1 MRKFSIK
8 NIIYLG
14 IVILLVGILSV
25 FVKEVTWKNNKDL
38 TTTIEASYSKITPEG
53 AMERL
58 SNENDIVILDVRTKE
73 EYDTGHIK
81 NSILIPVDVLEEE
94 AIESL
99 KDKDATIFIYC
110 RSGNR
115 SKTAANILINLG
127 YQNVYDL
134 GGINDWPYEVVK

>member
-8 NIIYLG
+8 NIFYLG
-14 IVILLVGILSV
+14 LVIFLIGILSV
-25 FVKEVTWKNNKDL
+25 LFKEATGQDNKDS
-38 TTTIEASYSKITPEG
+38 TTTIEASYSKITAED
-53 AMERL
+53 AMDRL
-58 SNENDIVILDVRTKE
+58 NNESDIVLLDVRTKE

-81 NSILIPVDVLEEE
+81 DSILIPVDVLEEQ

-115 SKTAANILINLG
+115 SKTATKILLNQG
-127 YQNVYDL
+127 YKNVYDL
-134 GGINDWPYEVVK
+134 GGINDWPYEVEK